1 MSDNTKTVTI
11 TLDRN
16 AAAALFFK
24 YEHEFDK
31 SGSLDWEYHALWEAL
46 GETIHWT
53 DEGDDD

>member
-24 YEHEFDK
+24 YEHEMDK
-31 SGSLDWEYHALWEAL
+31 SGQLDWEYYTLWEAL
-46 GETIHWT
+46 GEQIAWN
-53 DEGDDD
+53 DGGDDD